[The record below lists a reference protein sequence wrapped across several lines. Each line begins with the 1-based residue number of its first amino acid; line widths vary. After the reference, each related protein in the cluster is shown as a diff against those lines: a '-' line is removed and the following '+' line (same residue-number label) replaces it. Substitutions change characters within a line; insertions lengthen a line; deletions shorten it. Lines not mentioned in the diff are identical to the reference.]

1 KLETTMKLITLLNKH
16 FDTDLKEYEDENG
29 VNHPAIWVY
38 EKGEDCEP
46 VVVLKATE
54 QPEIWKIGNVY
65 SALTHNALLS
75 ETELKA
81 LVKAGKV
88 MK

>member
-1 KLETTMKLITLLNKH
+1 MKLITLLNKH
-16 FDTDLKEYEDENG
+16 FDTDLNEYEDENG

-46 VVVLKATE
+46 VVE

>member
-1 KLETTMKLITLLNKH
+1 MKLITLLNKH

-54 QPEIWKIGNVY
+54 QPEIWKVETYISSY
-65 SALTHNALLS
+65 SQCA
-75 ETELKA
+75 
-81 LVKAGKV
+81 VIRD
-88 MK
+88 

>member
-1 KLETTMKLITLLNKH
+1 M
-16 FDTDLKEYEDENG
+16 
-29 VNHPAIWVY
+29 
-38 EKGEDCEP
+38 
-46 VVVLKATE
+46 VLKATE
-54 QPEIWKIGNVY
+54 QPEIWKVGNVY

-81 LVKAGKV
+81 LVKSGKV

>member
-1 KLETTMKLITLLNKH
+1 PETTMKLITLLNKH
-16 FDTDLKEYEDENG
+16 FDTDLNEYEDENG

-46 VVVLKATE
+46 VMVLKATE
-54 QPEIWKIGNVY
+54 QPEIWKVGNVY

-81 LVKAGKV
+81 LVKSGKV